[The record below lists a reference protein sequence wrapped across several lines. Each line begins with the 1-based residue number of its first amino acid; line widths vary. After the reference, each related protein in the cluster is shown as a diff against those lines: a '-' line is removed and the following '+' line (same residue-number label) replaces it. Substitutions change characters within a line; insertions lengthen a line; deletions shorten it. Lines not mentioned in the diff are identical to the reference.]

1 MFRRILNLIIKE
13 LRDLFRNPR
22 SAAVLIAPV
31 IIQGAIYPFV
41 GTMEVK
47 NCTVGILNDDSGREA
62 TELVQR
68 IEASPYIETVNIY
81 RNYEEWSHALDSQD
95 VLANM
100 HIPSNFSSSLHQD
113 GYAVVQCVA
122 DGRRSNSSQIVCGY
136 MGRIA
141 SDMMRDKGRYNDEL
155 VTVNHL
161 YNSELEYQW
170 MILPSLVGLITAL
183 SCVMI
188 SSLSLARETEE
199 GTYEQLL
206 VTPLTHFELLIGKIV
221 PSVLIALLQGSILI
235 AGAVF
240 VYGVPLNGSLALLYL
255 ALILF
260 AFSLAGV
267 GLAFSSLCKTQ
278 QQAFIATFCFLVPAI
293 ILSGFLSPVENMPFV
308 LRCIARLDPVTYLV
322 AVLKGVF
329 LKGYGFHNAWSDLAA
344 FVIISAV
351 TLSVAYVILK
361 KKSGTA

>member
-1 MFRRILNLIIKE
+1 M
-13 LRDLFRNPR
+13 FRNPR

-31 IIQGAIYPFV
+31 IIQCAIYPFV
-41 GTMEVK
+41 ATMEVK
-47 NCTVGILNDDSGREA
+47 NCAVGILNDDSGREA
-62 TELVQR
+62 AELIQR
-68 IEASPYIETVNIY
+68 IEASPYIETVNVY
-81 RNYEEWSHALDSQD
+81 RNYEEWNLALDSQD

-100 HIPSNFSSSLHQD
+100 YIPSDFSSSLRRD
-113 GYAVVQCVA
+113 GHAVVQCVA
-122 DGRRSNSSQIVCGY
+122 DGRCSNSSQIVCGY
-136 MGRIA
+136 MGKIA
-141 SDMMRDKGRYNDEL
+141 SDMMRDKSRTDDEM
-155 VTVNHL
+155 VTVRHF
-161 YNSELEYQW
+161 YNAELEYKW

-188 SSLSLARETEE
+188 SSLSLAREKEE

-206 VTPLTHFELLIGKIV
+206 VTPITHFELLVGKIV

-240 VYGVPLNGSLALLYL
+240 VYGVPLNGSIALLYT

-260 AFSLAGV
+260 AFSLSGV

-278 QQAFIATFCFLVPAI
+278 QQAFITTFCFFVPAI
-293 ILSGFLSPVENMPFV
+293 ILSGFLSPVENMPFI
-308 LRCIARLDPVTYLV
+308 LRCIARLDSVTYLV
-322 AVLKGVF
+322 AILKGVF
-329 LKGYGFHNAWSDLAA
+329 LKGYGFHNAWGDLSA

-351 TLSVAYVILK
+351 TLNFAYAILK